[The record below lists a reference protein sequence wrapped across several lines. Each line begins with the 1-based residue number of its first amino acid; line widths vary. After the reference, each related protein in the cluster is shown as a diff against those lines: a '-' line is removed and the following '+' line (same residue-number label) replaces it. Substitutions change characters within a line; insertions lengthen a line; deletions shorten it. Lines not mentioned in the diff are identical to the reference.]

1 MLENFLLVFIP
12 IFVAIDGLGL
22 LPIFISLTAEMDKT
36 LKKRVIMNSILT
48 AFIVSIVF
56 ILMGEFIFNILGIT
70 VNDFT
75 IAGGIILLVIAISD
89 IVKTQEY
96 KGSQFSSIGV
106 VPIGTPLI
114 AGPATLTTC
123 LILVGNYGYLPVIL
137 SLIINLLLVFLIF
150 SQSEHIEKIT
160 GIDGLKGIGKII
172 SLLLAAIAIKLI
184 RTGLFNITIKG

>member
-1 MLENFLLVFIP
+1 MVEKFFLVFIP

-22 LPIFISLTAEMDKT
+22 LPIFISLTAEMNKT
-36 LKKRVIMNSILT
+36 LKKRVIINSILT
-48 AFIVSIVF
+48 AFIVSIIF
-56 ILMGEFIFNILGIT
+56 TLMGEFIFNVLGIT

-89 IVKTQEY
+89 IVKTQEH
-96 KGSQFSSIGV
+96 KGSQLSSIGI

-123 LILVGNYGYLPVIL
+123 LILVGNYGYLLVIL

-150 SQSEHIEKIT
+150 SQSEYIEKIM
-160 GIDGLKGIGKII
+160 GIDGLKGIGKIV

-184 RTGLFNITIKG
+184 RTGLLNINING